1 MTGVVSETSRVKWS
15 ADVAAQELGGGEGGV
30 LLHLKSGQYHGLDA
44 VGWTIWSLLDG
55 SRSIAQI
62 TEALRERFPDAPVHL
77 PQDVRA
83 FVESL
88 VTRDL
93 VEVDGT

>member
-1 MTGVVSETSRVKWS
+1 MHGDTRRFARSV
-15 ADVAAQELGGGEGGV
+15 DVAAQELGGGEGGV
-30 LLHLKSGQYHGLDA
+30 LLHLKSGQYHGLDT
-44 VGWTIWSLLDG
+44 VGWAIWSLLDG

-62 TEALRERFPDAPVHL
+62 TEALRERFPDAPPRL
-77 PQDVRA
+77 PQDVTE

-88 VTRDL
+88 LTRDL